1 MSDFQSN
8 PNLSKVTSWEIYLSS
23 ISEEREA
30 TLKLYQEA
38 TGYLTFFSWCKC
50 IKSAYVGILVPG
62 VVGVFLFEIEPNRD
76 GVDSWIWVIVGDL
89 PPAYITCEDSPNPA
103 CALDA
108 YIGAMSEWVS
118 AAHSGASVAS
128 LIPVNVA
135 ANVENADALD
145 KCLKFLDERIL
156 SEYRGDLDSGGA
168 AS

>member
-30 TLKLYQEA
+30 TLSLYQEA
-38 TGYLTFFSWCKC
+38 TEYLTFFSWCKC
-50 IKSAYVGILVPG
+50 IKNAYVGILVPD

-108 YIGAMSEWVS
+108 YIGAMTEWVG
-118 AAHSGASVAS
+118 AARSGASVAS

-145 KCLKFLDERIL
+145 KRLTFLDQRIL
-156 SEYRGDLDSGGA
+156 SGLKEDLGA
-168 AS
+168 SLP

>member
-23 ISEEREA
+23 NSEEREA
-30 TLKLYQEA
+30 TLSLYQEA

-50 IKSAYVGILVPG
+50 IKNAYVGILVPD

-108 YIGAMSEWVS
+108 YIGAMTEWVG
-118 AAHSGASVAS
+118 AARSGASVAS

-145 KCLKFLDERIL
+145 KRLTFLDQRIL
-156 SEYRGDLDSGGA
+156 SGLKEDLGA
-168 AS
+168 SSP

>member
-1 MSDFQSN
+1 MIEFQGS
-8 PNLSKVTSWEIYLSS
+8 PDMSKVKLWELYLPS
-23 ISEEREA
+23 ISEQSEA
-30 TLKLYQEA
+30 ALSLYQEA
-38 TGYLTFFSWCKC
+38 WAYLSFYAWCKR
-50 IKSAYVGILVPG
+50 IKSVYAGILVPG
-62 VVGVFLFEIEPNRD
+62 VVGVFLFEIEPGKE
-76 GVDSWIWVIVGDL
+76 GVDCWIWVIVGDL

-118 AAHSGASVAS
+118 AARSGASVAS

-145 KCLKFLDERIL
+145 KRLKFMDERIL

-168 AS
+168 GS